1 MACKSVSLF
10 DKIKLQ
16 SRILIHS
23 IRYRFIK
30 NSDLDYFAAE
40 LKAEYIEI
48 KLRFESSSSDSLSLC
63 WPVDSFTRYKCSDY
77 YFFSL
82 LVIGRT
88 LTRVLA

>member
-40 LKAEYIEI
+40 LKVEFIEI
-48 KLRFESSSSDSLSLC
+48 KLRFESSSSNSLSLC
-63 WPVDSFTRYKCSDY
+63 WPVHSFIRHKCHQ
-77 YFFSL
+77 FIFLVL
-82 LVIGRT
+82 LVHFIT
-88 LTRVLA
+88 SVEP